1 MRSSK
6 PEFLL
11 LFSGILLIG
20 LTSAGMTL
28 PQPVMGQ
35 FGIGYG
41 TALNHFVILGCV
53 QGLIYFAAVAL
64 ILNSTPSA
72 RAIWMV
78 LACAALL
85 RLIVVVFPP
94 FLSNDMYRYIW
105 DGWVQAAGIN
115 PYRYIP
121 AGPHLAFLRDG
132 TVFPN
137 INRADYA
144 HTIYPPAAQMIFF
157 ISSSIGRLVEI
168 PPVLAMKLTMLA
180 FEGIGI
186 WAMIRLLDYAGL
198 PRARVLIYAWN
209 PLPVWEFAG
218 SGHVDA
224 IAICFI
230 ALALLAVCAGRRGWG
245 AAALAAA
252 VLTKFLPV
260 ILLPALWRRWDWKF
274 AAVFIVV
281 IAVLYAPYLGVGKD
295 VFGFLSGYC
304 AQEGIDSGQGIF
316 LLSVFGQ
323 IIHLPAYASRIY
335 LITVALVLMTLGAF
349 MVFGQALPIAREAAT
364 RVIARRSLLLGSGLM
379 AGLSP
384 HYPWYYCWLLV
395 PACIMPW
402 PSVLY
407 LVTATFLLYLNPV
420 HTELVW
426 PSFLYGPFLVL
437 ALRDAWAEKAS
448 VAITKLQLAEGERT

>member
-1 MRSSK
+1 MRLSN
-6 PEFLL
+6 PEFWL
-11 LFSGILLIG
+11 LFCGILLIG
-20 LTSAGMTL
+20 LTAAGLTL
-28 PQPVMGQ
+28 PQPVIGQ

-41 TALNHFVILGCV
+41 AALNHFVVLGCV

-64 ILNSTPSA
+64 ILHSRPSA
-72 RAIWMV
+72 RTLWMV

-121 AGPHLAFLRDG
+121 ADPHLAFLRDA

-157 ISSSIGRLVEI
+157 ISAGTAKLLTA

-180 FEGIGI
+180 FEAAGI
-186 WAMIRLLDYAGL
+186 WAMLRLLDYAGL
-198 PRARVLIYAWN
+198 PRTRILIYAWN

-230 ALALLAVCAGRRGWG
+230 ALALLAVCGGRRNWG

-274 AAVFIVV
+274 AAIFMAI
-281 IAVLYAPYLGVGKD
+281 IAVLYAPYLGVGKA
-295 VFGFLSGYC
+295 VLGFLGGYG

-316 LLSVFGQ
+316 LLSIFGQ
-323 IIHLPAYASRIY
+323 LFTLPADASKIY
-335 LITVALVLMTLGAF
+335 LLILAMALLAF
-349 MVFGQALPIAREAAT
+349 AVVMVFGAAPTTREAAT
-364 RVIARRSLLLGSGLM
+364 RAIARRSLLLGCVLM
-379 AGLSP
+379 VGLSP
-384 HYPWYYCWLLV
+384 HYAWYYCWLLI
-395 PACIMPW
+395 PACILPKS
-402 PSVLY
+402 SVLY
-407 LVTATFLLYLNPV
+407 LVTATLLLYLNPI
-420 HTELVW
+420 HTELFW
-426 PSFLYGPFLVL
+426 PALVYGPFLVL
-437 ALRDAWAEKAS
+437 ALRDAWAANAAS
-448 VAITKLQLAEGERT
+448 THISLKLAEGDRT

>member
-1 MRSSK
+1 MLLSK

-11 LFSGILLIG
+11 LLCGILLIG
-20 LTSAGMTL
+20 LTAAGMTL

-41 TALNHFVILGCV
+41 AALNHFVILGCV

-64 ILNSTPSA
+64 ILHSGPSA
-72 RAIWMV
+72 RALWMV

-121 AGPHLAFLRDG
+121 ADAHLAFLRDAAI
-132 TVFPN
+132 FPN
-137 INRADYA
+137 INRANYA

-157 ISSSIGRLVEI
+157 ITSSMAKLLAI

-180 FEGIGI
+180 FEAIGI

-198 PRARVLIYAWN
+198 PRARILIYAWN

-224 IAICFI
+224 VAICFI
-230 ALALLAVCAGRRGWG
+230 ALALLAVCGGRRGWG

-274 AAVFIVV
+274 AAIFIAT
-281 IAVLYAPYLGVGKD
+281 IAVLYAPYLGVGKA
-295 VFGFLSGYC
+295 VLGFLGGYS

-316 LLSVFGQ
+316 LLSIFGQ
-323 IIHLPAYASRIY
+323 LVTLPAYASKIY
-335 LITVALVLMTLGAF
+335 LLSLAVTLLASAVV
-349 MVFGQALPIAREAAT
+349 MVVGPAPTTREAAT
-364 RVIARRSLLLGSGLM
+364 RAIAGRSLLLGCVLM
-379 AGLSP
+379 VGLSP
-384 HYPWYYCWLLV
+384 HYPWYYCWLLI
-395 PACIMPW
+395 PACILPW
-402 PSVLY
+402 ASVLY
-407 LVTATFLLYLNPV
+407 LVTATLLLYLNPN
-420 HTELVW
+420 HTGLFW
-426 PSFLYGPFLVL
+426 PAFVYGPFLVL
-437 ALRDAWAEKAS
+437 ALLDAWAGKPGAPVMS
-448 VAITKLQLAEGERT
+448 LQLAEGDRT